1 MNYENFKQYVAD
13 HIKEFLPQDYNVHE
27 ISITEQRKNNNVIWD
42 ALSIKGDRNIIPAI
56 YLEPYYQAYTEG
68 VKMDAI
74 LQKIADIYMKSM
86 EQVGKFSA
94 DEFQYE
100 KVKNGIF
107 VVVQNAEM
115 NRELLEKVP
124 HEIRDDLALLYRVN
138 VELSNG
144 EKGSVLIHNTHLESW
159 GIDEKTLKEV
169 AWNNMHDFY
178 PPEFSTMSNVLSSA
192 GYDEILEGVE
202 FVEMYVLSNKE
213 KQYGAAYMF
222 DTEVMSRIAE
232 EIGGDIV
239 VIPSSI
245 HESILL
251 KKQGDTDFDILRE
264 MVKEV
269 NCTQL
274 HPTEILSDEV
284 YQYSR
289 DAHVLSRV
297 VAMSQ
302 EEMPMPDRV
311 SIEEMYSYGYQWD
324 GMLPLTKERAL
335 ELLDTE
341 MVLHKLYDNGTE
353 AVLDSRE
360 EILIHE
366 GLFGVEKDAWVNYLE
381 SQSQSAVPGMTQ
393 EM

>member
-1 MNYENFKQYVAD
+1 MNYEDFKQYVVN
-13 HIKEFLPQDYNVHE
+13 HIKGFLPQDYNVHE

-42 ALSIKGDRNIIPAI
+42 ALSIKGDRNIVPLI
-56 YLEPYYQAYTEG
+56 YFEPYYQAYAEG

-74 LQKIADIYMKSM
+74 LQKIADVYMESM
-86 EQVGKFSA
+86 KQVGEFSA
-94 DEFQYE
+94 DRFQYE
-100 KVKNGIF
+100 KIKNGIF

-115 NRELLEKVP
+115 NQELLEKVP
-124 HEIRDDLALLYRVN
+124 HEIKDDLALLYRVN

-159 GIDEKTLKEV
+159 EIDEKALKEV
-169 AWNNMHDFY
+169 AWNNMHNYY
-178 PPEFSTMSNVLSSA
+178 PPELSDMSNVLNSV
-192 GYDEILEGVE
+192 GYDKIPEGVE
-202 FVEMYVLSNKE
+202 LIEMYALSNKE

-222 DTEVMSRIAE
+222 DTEVMSKIAE
-232 EIGGDIV
+232 RIGGDIV

-251 KKQGDTDFDILRE
+251 KKQKDTDFDILRE
-264 MVKEV
+264 LVKEV
-269 NCTQL
+269 NRTKL

-289 DAHVLSRV
+289 DTQTLSRV
-297 VAMSQ
+297 VAVSP
-302 EEMPMPDRV
+302 EEIPMPDKV
-311 SIEEMYSYGYQWD
+311 SMEEMYSYGYQWD
-324 GMLPLTKERAL
+324 GMIPLTKERAL

-341 MVLHKLYDNGTE
+341 MVLYKLYDNGAE

-360 EILIHE
+360 EILAHE
-366 GLFGVEKDAWVNYLE
+366 GLFGVERDVWVIYLE
-381 SQSQSAVPGMTQ
+381 SQKQHAVQGMTQ

>member
-1 MNYENFKQYVAD
+1 MNYKNFKQYVAD
-13 HIKEFLPQDYNVHE
+13 HIKGFLPQDYNVHE

-42 ALSIKGDRNIIPAI
+42 GLSIKGDRNIVPAI

-68 VKMDAI
+68 VKLDVI
-74 LQKIADIYMKSM
+74 LQKIADVYMESM
-86 EQVGKFSA
+86 EQVGEFSA
-94 DEFQYE
+94 DRFQYE

-144 EKGSVLIHNTHLESW
+144 EKGSVLIHNSHLESW

-169 AWNNMHDFY
+169 AWNNMHDYY
-178 PPEFSTMSNVLSSA
+178 PPEFSTMSNVLRSV
-192 GYDEILEGVE
+192 GYDEIPEDVE
-202 FVEMYVLSNKE
+202 FVEMYVLSNKD

-222 DTEVMSRIAE
+222 DTEIMNKIAE
-232 EIGGDIV
+232 GIGGDIV

-251 KKQGDTDFDILRE
+251 KRQKETDFDTLRE

-269 NCTQL
+269 NRTQL

-284 YQYSR
+284 YLYSR
-289 DAHVLSRV
+289 DTQTLSRV
-297 VAMSQ
+297 IAVSQ
-302 EEMPMPDRV
+302 EEIPMPDRV
-311 SIEEMYSYGYQWD
+311 SMEEMHSYGYQWD

-341 MVLHKLYDNGTE
+341 MALHKLYDDGTE

-360 EILIHE
+360 EIIAHE
-366 GLFGVEKDAWVNYLE
+366 GLFGVEKDAWVSYLE
-381 SQSQSAVPGMTQ
+381 SQSQCAVQGMTQ

>member
-1 MNYENFKQYVAD
+1 MNYESFKQYVAD
-13 HIKEFLPQDYNVHE
+13 HIKDFLPQNYNVHE
-27 ISITEQRKNNNVIWD
+27 ISITGQRKNNNVIWD
-42 ALSIKGDRNIIPAI
+42 ALSIKGDRNIVPAI
-56 YLEPYYQAYTEG
+56 YLEPYYQAHTEG
-68 VKMDAI
+68 VSMDAI
-74 LQKIADIYMKSM
+74 LQKIADVYMESM
-86 EQVGKFSA
+86 EQVGDFSA
-94 DEFQYE
+94 AEFQYE
-100 KVKNGIF
+100 KIKNGIF
-107 VVVQNAEM
+107 VVVQNAKM
-115 NRELLEKVP
+115 NRELLENVP

-169 AWNNMHDFY
+169 AWNNMHNYY
-178 PPEFSTMSNVLSSA
+178 PPEFSTMSNVLRSV
-192 GYDEILEGVE
+192 GYDEIPEDAE
-202 FVEMYVLSNKE
+202 FVEMYVLSNKD
-213 KQYGAAYMF
+213 KQYGGVYMF

-232 EIGGDIV
+232 EIGGDLV

-251 KKQGDTDFDILRE
+251 KKQEETDFDILRD

-269 NCTQL
+269 NRTQL

-289 DAHVLSRV
+289 DTQVLSRV
-297 VAMSQ
+297 VAVSQ
-302 EEMPMPDRV
+302 EEIPMPDRV
-311 SIEEMYSYGYQWD
+311 SMEEMYSYGYQWD

-341 MVLHKLYDNGTE
+341 MVLHKLYDDGAE
-353 AVLDSRE
+353 ATLDSRE
-360 EILIHE
+360 EILEHE
-366 GLFGVEKDAWVNYLE
+366 GLFGVERDAWVSYLE
-381 SQSQSAVPGMTQ
+381 SQSQSAVQGMTQ

>member
-1 MNYENFKQYVAD
+1 MNYESFKQYVAD
-13 HIKEFLPQDYNVHE
+13 HIKDFLPQNYNVHE
-27 ISITEQRKNNNVIWD
+27 ISITGQRKNNNVIWD
-42 ALSIKGDRNIIPAI
+42 ALSIKGDRNIVPAI
-56 YLEPYYQAYTEG
+56 YLEPYYQAHTEG
-68 VKMDAI
+68 VSMDAI
-74 LQKIADIYMKSM
+74 LQKIADVYMESM
-86 EQVGKFSA
+86 EQVGDFSA
-94 DEFQYE
+94 AEFQYE
-100 KVKNGIF
+100 KIKNGIF

-115 NRELLEKVP
+115 NRELLENVP

-144 EKGSVLIHNTHLESW
+144 EKGSVLIHNIHLESW

-169 AWNNMHDFY
+169 AWNNMHNYY
-178 PPEFSTMSNVLSSA
+178 PPEFSTMSNVLRSV
-192 GYDEILEGVE
+192 GYDEIPEDAE
-202 FVEMYVLSNKE
+202 FVEMYVLSNKD
-213 KQYGAAYMF
+213 KQYGGVYMF

-232 EIGGDIV
+232 EIGGDLV

-251 KKQGDTDFDILRE
+251 KKQEETDFDILRD

-269 NCTQL
+269 NRTQL

-289 DAHVLSRV
+289 DTQVLSRV
-297 VAMSQ
+297 VAVSQ
-302 EEMPMPDRV
+302 EEIPMPDRV
-311 SIEEMYSYGYQWD
+311 SMEEMYSYGYQWD

-341 MVLHKLYDNGTE
+341 MVLHKLYDDGAE
-353 AVLDSRE
+353 ATLDSRE
-360 EILIHE
+360 EILEHE
-366 GLFGVEKDAWVNYLE
+366 GLFGVERDAWVSYLE
-381 SQSQSAVPGMTQ
+381 SQSQSAVQGMTQ

>member
-1 MNYENFKQYVAD
+1 MNYEDFKQYVVN
-13 HIKEFLPQDYNVHE
+13 HIKGFLPQDYNVHE

-42 ALSIKGDRNIIPAI
+42 ALSIKGDRNIVPLI
-56 YLEPYYQAYTEG
+56 YFEPYYQAYAEG

-74 LQKIADIYMKSM
+74 LQKIADVYMESM
-86 EQVGKFSA
+86 KQVGEFSA
-94 DEFQYE
+94 DRFQYE
-100 KVKNGIF
+100 KIKNGIF

-115 NRELLEKVP
+115 NQELLEKVP
-124 HEIRDDLALLYRVN
+124 HEIKDDLALLYRVN

-169 AWNNMHDFY
+169 AWNNMHNYY
-178 PPEFSTMSNVLSSA
+178 PPELSDMSNVLNSV
-192 GYDEILEGVE
+192 GYDKIPEGVE
-202 FVEMYVLSNKE
+202 LIEMYALSNKE

-222 DTEVMSRIAE
+222 DTEVMSKIAE
-232 EIGGDIV
+232 RIGGDIV

-251 KKQGDTDFDILRE
+251 KKQKDTDFDILRE
-264 MVKEV
+264 LVKEV
-269 NCTQL
+269 NRTKL

-289 DAHVLSRV
+289 DTQTLSRV
-297 VAMSQ
+297 VAVSP
-302 EEMPMPDRV
+302 EEIPMPDKV
-311 SIEEMYSYGYQWD
+311 SMEEMYSYGYQWD
-324 GMLPLTKERAL
+324 GMIPLTKERAL

-341 MVLHKLYDNGTE
+341 MVLYKLYDNGAE

-360 EILIHE
+360 EILAHE
-366 GLFGVEKDAWVNYLE
+366 GLFGVERDVWVIYLE
-381 SQSQSAVPGMTQ
+381 SQKQHAVQGMTQ

>member
-13 HIKEFLPQDYNVHE
+13 HIKGFLPQDYNVHE

-42 ALSIKGDRNIIPAI
+42 ALSIKGDRNIVPAI

-68 VKMDAI
+68 VKLDVI
-74 LQKIADIYMKSM
+74 LQKIADVYMESM
-86 EQVGKFSA
+86 KQAGEFSA
-94 DEFQYE
+94 DRFQYE

-115 NRELLEKVP
+115 NRELLENVP

-169 AWNNMHDFY
+169 AWNNMHNYY
-178 PPEFSTMSNVLSSA
+178 PPEFSNMSNVLRSV
-192 GYDEILEGVE
+192 GYDEIPEDVE
-202 FVEMYVLSNKE
+202 FVEMYVLGNKD
-213 KQYGAAYMF
+213 KQYGAVYMF
-222 DTEVMSRIAE
+222 DTEVMSRIAG
-232 EIGGDIV
+232 EIGGDLV

-251 KKQGDTDFDILRE
+251 KKQKETDFDTLRE

-269 NCTQL
+269 NRTQL

-289 DAHVLSRV
+289 DTQVLSRV
-297 VAMSQ
+297 IAVSQ
-302 EEMPMPDRV
+302 EEIPMPDRV
-311 SIEEMYSYGYQWD
+311 SMEEMHSYGYQWD
-324 GMLPLTKERAL
+324 GMLPLTRERAL

-341 MVLHKLYDNGTE
+341 MALHKLYDDGTE

-360 EILIHE
+360 EIIAHE
-366 GLFGVEKDAWVNYLE
+366 GLFGVEKDAWVSYLE
-381 SQSQSAVPGMTQ
+381 SQSQSAVQGMTQ

>member
-1 MNYENFKQYVAD
+1 MNYESFKQYVAD
-13 HIKEFLPQDYNVHE
+13 HIRDFLPQDYNVHE
-27 ISITEQRKNNNVIWD
+27 INIMEQRKNNNVIWD
-42 ALSIKGDRNIIPAI
+42 ALSIKGDRNIVPAI
-56 YLEPYYQAYTEG
+56 YLESYYQAHTDG
-68 VKMDAI
+68 VSMDAI
-74 LQKIADIYMKSM
+74 LQKIADVYMESM
-86 EQVGKFSA
+86 EQVGNFTA

-100 KVKNGIF
+100 KIKNGIF

-115 NRELLEKVP
+115 NRELLEEVP

-169 AWNNMHDFY
+169 AWNNMHDYY
-178 PPEFSTMSNVLSSA
+178 PPEFSTMSNVLRSV
-192 GYDEILEGVE
+192 GYDEISEATEL
-202 FVEMYVLSNKE
+202 VEMYVLSNKE
-213 KQYGAAYMF
+213 KQHGAAYMF

-232 EIGGDIV
+232 GIGGDLV

-251 KKQGDTDFDILRE
+251 KKQKDTDFDILRE

-269 NCTQL
+269 NRTQL

-289 DAHVLSRV
+289 DTQTLSRV
-297 VAMSQ
+297 VAVSQ
-302 EEMPMPDRV
+302 EEIPMPDRV
-311 SIEEMYSYGYQWD
+311 SVEEMHSYGYQWD

-335 ELLDTE
+335 ELLDAGME
-341 MVLHKLYDNGTE
+341 LHKLYEDGTE
-353 AVLDSRE
+353 VVLDSQE
-360 EILIHE
+360 EILAHE
-366 GLFGVEKDAWVNYLE
+366 GLFGVEKDAWVSYLE
-381 SQSQSAVPGMTQ
+381 SQSQSAAQEMTQ
-393 EM
+393 QM